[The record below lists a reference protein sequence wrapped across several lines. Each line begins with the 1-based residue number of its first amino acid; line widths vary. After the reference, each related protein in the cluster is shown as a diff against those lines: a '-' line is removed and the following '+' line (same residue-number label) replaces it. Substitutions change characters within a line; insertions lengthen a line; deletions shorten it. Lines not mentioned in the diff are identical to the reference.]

1 MGMYLNFY
9 GLKEN
14 PFNVTSDP
22 SFLYLSNSHREALS
36 HLLYGIKERKGFL
49 EITGEIGAG
58 KTTLCKAL
66 LCRLDSNTKTSF
78 ILNPN
83 LSEIQLLEA
92 ILEDFGLRPTR
103 RTKISFLRQLNNFLM
118 DELKGNCNVVLILD
132 EAQNLKLPTLEAV
145 RLLSNLETDKQKLFQ
160 IILVGQPELKR
171 KLNSPSLVQL
181 RQRISVRFHINPL
194 EKDEIDKYIN
204 HRLGVAGSSG
214 DIHFTETALDKIF
227 IYSGGIPR
235 IINIVCDKALLTG
248 LVLETKEISA
258 DIIEK
263 SIHEIEGKP
272 VELKV

>member
-1 MGMYLNFY
+1 M
-9 GLKEN
+9 
-14 PFNVTSDP
+14 
-22 SFLYLSNSHREALS
+22 
-36 HLLYGIKERKGFL
+36 YGIKERKGFL

>member
-1 MGMYLNFY
+1 MYLNFY

-49 EITGEIGAG
+49 EITGEVGAG

-66 LCRLDSNTKTSF
+66 LNQLDSHTKTSF

-92 ILEDFGLRPTR
+92 ILEDFGLRPER
-103 RTKISFLRQLNNFLM
+103 RAKISFLRQLNSFLL
-118 DELKGNCNVVLILD
+118 DELRENCNVVLILD
-132 EAQNLKLPTLEAV
+132 EAQNLKLPALEAV

-160 IILVGQPELKR
+160 IVLVGQPELRR
-171 KLNSPSLVQL
+171 KLSSPSLVQL
-181 RQRISVRFHINPL
+181 RQRIGVRYHLNPL
-194 EKDEIDKYIN
+194 GKDEIDKYIG
-204 HRLGVAGSSG
+204 HRLNVAGSPG
-214 DIHFTETALDKIF
+214 DINFTDEALDKIF

-258 DIIEK
+258 DIIVK
-263 SIHEIEGKP
+263 SIYEIEGKP
-272 VELKV
+272 VEIRV

>member
-1 MGMYLNFY
+1 MYLNFY

-22 SFLYLSNSHREALS
+22 GFLYLGNSHREALN

-66 LCRLDSNTKTSF
+66 LSRLDSNTKTSF

-83 LSEIQLLEA
+83 LSEVQLLEA
-92 ILEDFGLRPTR
+92 ILEDFGLRPAR
-103 RTKISFLRQLNNFLM
+103 RTKISFLRQLNNFLL
-118 DELKGNCNVVLILD
+118 DELRGNCNVVLILD

-160 IILVGQPELKR
+160 IVLVGQPELRR
-171 KLNSPSLVQL
+171 KLSSPSLTQL
-181 RQRISVRFHINPL
+181 RQRIGVRYHLNPL
-194 EKDEIDKYIN
+194 GKDEIDKYIG
-204 HRLGVAGSSG
+204 HRLNVAGSPG
-214 DIHFTETALDKIF
+214 DINFTDEALDKIF

-248 LVLETKEISA
+248 LVLETKEINA
-258 DIIEK
+258 DIIVK
-263 SIHEIEGKP
+263 SIYEIEGKP
-272 VELKV
+272 VELRV